1 MYSIYSNNAQHPL
14 DNVRWKSPTAPRS
27 ATLSRLY
34 ESPSRVAITSR
45 HQDSPSRVAITSRLQ
60 DSPSQVTVRIRHHES
75 PSGFAI
81 TSHRQ
86 DSPSRVTIRIG
97 HQKSPSRV
105 GAVRTKVS
113 FSVLDERLVRDDFF
127 TAGAFEA
134 ILMIFL

>member
-27 ATLSRLY
+27 ATLGRLY
-34 ESPSRVAITSR
+34 EPPSRVAIMSR
-45 HQDSPSRVAITSRLQ
+45 YQDSPSRVAIMSRHQ

-81 TSHRQ
+81 R
-86 DSPSRVTIRIG
+86 IR

>member
-14 DNVRWKSPTAPRS
+14 DNVRWKSPKAPKS

-45 HQDSPSRVAITSRLQ
+45 HQDSPSRVII
-60 DSPSQVTVRIRHHES
+60 RIRHQKS
-75 PSGFAI
+75 PSLVA
-81 TSHRQ
+81 
-86 DSPSRVTIRIG
+86 IRIH

-113 FSVLDERLVRDDFF
+113 FCVLDERLVGDDFF

-134 ILMIFL
+134 ILMIFLRINFDELRARRNWFTARI

>member
-14 DNVRWKSPTAPRS
+14 DNVRWKSPTSPRS
-27 ATLSRLY
+27 ATLGRLY
-34 ESPSRVAITSR
+34 ESPSRAAITSRYQDSPSRVAITSR
-45 HQDSPSRVAITSRLQ
+45 HQDSPSRVAITSHRQ
-60 DSPSQVTVRIRHHES
+60 DSPSRV
-75 PSGFAI
+75 AI
-81 TSHRQ
+81 TSRHR

-113 FSVLDERLVRDDFF
+113 FCVLDERLVRDDFF

>member
-27 ATLSRLY
+27 ATLGRLY
-34 ESPSRVAITSR
+34 EPPSRVAIMSR
-45 HQDSPSRVAITSRLQ
+45 YQDSPSRVAIMSR
-60 DSPSQVTVRIRHHES
+60 H
-75 PSGFAI
+75 
-81 TSHRQ
+81 Q

-97 HQKSPSRV
+97 HRKSPSRV

-113 FSVLDERLVRDDFF
+113 FCVLDERLVRDDFF